1 MKLFI
6 LKKISI
12 KSYSK
17 ICYKPYNLTQ
27 IIIYASQYVFTQEN
41 MVYNTTNQKYV
52 IASKLASKNQPSI
65 WI

>member
-41 MVYNTTNQKYV
+41 GLQYHQQKV
-52 IASKLASKNQPSI
+52 CS
-65 WI
+65 